1 MKSFFLILSVSFL
14 FFSCEK
20 EDLFD
25 INEERIPQIVNAP
38 VRFADANLNR
48 EASNLYDRLINS
60 SQTGIAF
67 GQQEP
72 NGTGFNSIS
81 IDDQGNPIER
91 SEITENFFRTAGDHQ
106 VIVGFDLEGIS
117 FRSNDFFDSSS
128 GLPALDNFIDKFSKR
143 VIELHEKGSIITFSW
158 HYTNP
163 RFSNSQNFNG
173 VVSELLEGGI
183 YRQSFLEN
191 LSKVA
196 QLFKKLVDKEGK
208 PIPVLFRPWH
218 EMNGDFFFWGEGF
231 RTTEEYIQLWQDTV
245 NILSEDLG
253 VHNLIYIYAPNFVT
267 SRSEYLKNYP
277 GDEFVDFLGIDV
289 YDFRNGKFLNTAIRN
304 LKIVEEIANE
314 KNMLFALTETGFF
327 RQPGNNWYLDKLY
340 KAIRSS
346 AISYAM
352 VWRNEDN
359 LIHVPYSGHSS
370 EQSFNEFID
379 KEIILLSEE
388 VQ

>member
-1 MKSFFLILSVSFL
+1 MKSFVLIFSVGFL

-20 EDLFD
+20 ESLFD
-25 INEERIPQIVNAP
+25 INEERNPQIINSP
-38 VRFADANLNR
+38 IRFADANLNR
-48 EASNLYDRLINS
+48 EAGNLYDMLINT

-72 NGTGFNSIS
+72 NGTGFNITFL
-81 IDDQGNPIER
+81 DEQGNPIDV
-91 SEITENFFRTAGDHQ
+91 SEFTENFFRTTGDYQ
-106 VIVGFDLEGIS
+106 AIVGLDLEGIES
-117 FRSNDFFDSSS
+117 RSNNFIDTDS
-128 GLPALDNFIDKFSKR
+128 GLPALDNFIDNFSKR
-143 VIELHEKGSIITFSW
+143 VIELHEKGSIITISW

-163 RFSNSQNFNG
+163 RVFNRRNFNG

-183 YRQSFLEN
+183 YRQSFIEN
-191 LSKVA
+191 LSKAA

-208 PIPVLFRPWH
+208 SIPVLFRPWH

-231 RTTEEYIQLWQDTV
+231 RTSEEYIQLWQDTV
-245 NILSEDLG
+245 NILSKDLG

-267 SRSEYLKNYP
+267 SRREYLKNYP

-327 RQPGNNWYLDKLY
+327 RQPGSNWYLDKLY

-352 VWRNEDN
+352 VWRNENN

-379 KEIILLSEE
+379 KEIILLSKA